1 MNTISRLATAVY
13 RWWRGLQKA
22 RSKDAD
28 AVYNCAVAQEP
39 AGWLVIEMEWADLLD
54 FLKSRP
60 NFNSLPDDVVKADLD
75 FSHTTVDP
83 DLLRLNPSL
92 RIRKG
97 TVSEVVPIN
106 ILGPVEDRVYFLSVK
121 KLILAHLERQFR
133 FNLVTWPLANALP
146 LLLGGGLLGVWGFF
160 DGWQLSKSD
169 DFFTVV
175 ALAVS
180 FTALAFV
187 IWRLIVQ
194 ESDKRH
200 DSLCR
205 RLEHELM
212 AHSTTQMSNNVE
224 KLLKFLQDRISTGT
238 PSTPRAGSTPGSR

>member
-1 MNTISRLATAVY
+1 M
-13 RWWRGLQKA
+13 
-22 RSKDAD
+22 
-28 AVYNCAVAQEP
+28 
-39 AGWLVIEMEWADLLD
+39 
-54 FLKSRP
+54 
-60 NFNSLPDDVVKADLD
+60 
-75 FSHTTVDP
+75 
-83 DLLRLNPSL
+83 
-92 RIRKG
+92 
-97 TVSEVVPIN
+97 
-106 ILGPVEDRVYFLSVK
+106 YFLSVK

-175 ALAVS
+175 ALTVS

-224 KLLKFLQDRISTGT
+224 KLLKFLQDHISTGT